1 MEITNS
7 NAQNIQQPKRGF
19 ILWLLSIFTM
29 INAGSNTLLYMMCVL
44 SPNMVNDAIGR
55 LSQMSFFDEAS
66 AQELALIYQSI
77 AGWQYGLLIIAEVA
91 IFAGALI
98 MLWKLNPVG
107 FHIYTFGQIG
117 MFCILNF
124 VIGGKLVMT
133 WEAILWIV
141 CIILLF
147 ASQLKYMRKPQEDQP
162 EQNDNQ

>member
-1 MEITNS
+1 MEIANS
-7 NAQNIQQPKRGF
+7 NIQQPKRGF
-19 ILWLLSIFTM
+19 LLWFLSICTM
-29 INAGSNTLLYMMCVL
+29 INAGSNILLYAMCVL
-44 SPNMVNDAIGR
+44 FPNMVNDAVGR
-55 LSQMSFFDEAS
+55 MSQMSFFNDEAY
-66 AQELALIYQSI
+66 QELVLIFQSI

-91 IFAGALI
+91 IFVGALI

-117 MFCILNF
+117 LFCILNF

-133 WEAILWIV
+133 WEAILMTI

-162 EQNDNQ
+162 GPTDNQ